1 MAESKKKTKST
12 SGNRVSLAAKAGH
25 RKLPGNGKVTQ
36 KIRVSR
42 NPLFYK
48 EEVRDI
54 RTSPEARAMGRYQS
68 EIAKRFKE
76 L

>member
-1 MAESKKKTKST
+1 MAESKSKSKGG
-12 SGNRVSLAAKAGH
+12 GNRVSLAAKAGH
-25 RKLPGNGKVTQ
+25 RRLPGNGKVTQ

-42 NPLFYK
+42 NPLLYK